1 MAGHTIAQTQRKL
14 QAVTGNQAL
23 AKSLDFE
30 AMTVITNL
38 AQAAGAVRNRI
49 EKGPLASAKLSW
61 SAYLVLWIVWTWQPI
76 ETREIAS
83 EASLGK
89 PALSGILATLE
100 RRGLILRKKSRDDAR
115 LVQVSLTAS
124 GQKLIEEL
132 LPQVNAIEKEIAA
145 LIHENNRKL
154 IADTLSAIASTD

>member
-49 EKGPLASAKLSW
+49 EQGPLASAKLSW

-145 LIHENNRKL
+145 LIHENNHKL

>member
-30 AMTVITNL
+30 AMTVITSL

-49 EKGPLASAKLSW
+49 EQGPLATAKLSW

-76 ETREIAS
+76 ETREIVS
-83 EASLGK
+83 EAGLGK

-100 RRGLILRKKSRDDAR
+100 KRELISRKKSRDDAR
-115 LVQVSLTAS
+115 LVQVSLTVT

-132 LPQVNAIEKEIAA
+132 LPQVNAIEAEIAA
-145 LIHENNRKL
+145 QIHENNRRL
-154 IADTLSAIASTD
+154 IADTLSGITTNA